1 MAARRPA
8 EATVPFRRRVVP
20 YVSLRDLP
28 HVFQSLY
35 DGGRISEPA
44 AAAILR
50 TGVGGILL
58 RLGEA
63 GLRGH
68 QVLTEPRGT
77 SCSRPRLLRPRA
89 GTSTTLLTPPTPLT
103 LPGRPAAL
111 STDILASE
119 AELPVPLH
127 LPEASAAS
135 HLPQEAFHDHAT

>member
-1 MAARRPA
+1 M
-8 EATVPFRRRVVP
+8 P

-35 DGGRISEPA
+35 DGGEDFGA
-44 AAAILR
+44 
-50 TGVGGILL
+50 GGGHPGEFL

-77 SCSRPRLLRPRA
+77 FCSRPRLLRPRA

-103 LPGRPAAL
+103 LPGRPAAR